1 MADNTFNIVGNLL
14 LKVDGAEA
22 GLNKLKNSLS
32 QLKMPANLDSSLKK
46 SFSNLDGLFA
56 KYKAQLKDGFNTKG
70 DVTSFA
76 KTGRQIEAEY
86 DKISATISK
95 LTGKEISFKA
105 DLTAIHNTEK
115 ELERLITLKEKLSQ
129 NIKGGL
135 GLNDY
140 LKAMQASDVGR
151 KGTKVFDASNIL
163 QTSLGRGDIEKAK
176 ADVESLI
183 SELNRMSDVRKKA
196 LENRTGLSM
205 VEIIDKIKNSVND
218 ADTALNK
225 YNVDI
230 KKASDETARL
240 ESGQFE
246 RANQAIS
253 DAVNSAD
260 KLTSGFKEINGGAQ
274 QAADSMFSMTKQ
286 VEQLQQSTQYFFSL
300 RNMINLLK
308 RGIDDAVQSVKEL
321 DKAMT
326 ETAVVTDY
334 KVSDL
339 WGMLPEYTKVAN
351 ELGAT
356 TQGAYETMT
365 LYYQQ
370 GLDQQQAFELG
381 AETMKMARIA
391 GLDYA
396 ETTDMMTAA
405 LRGFNMELNETSA
418 KRVNDVYSELAAI
431 TASDTEE
438 LGTAM
443 QRTASIAASA
453 GASFEGTTAFL
464 AQAIETTREPAENIG
479 TAMKTIVARFQEM
492 KKNPLEISEVDGEE
506 VDYNKIDA
514 ALKTIGVDLKDT
526 NGQFRDFDQVMLDIS
541 ARWDTLS
548 QSQQRYIATVAAG
561 SRQQS
566 RFIAMVSNYDRTM
579 QLMEAANNS
588 AGASDEQFEKTM
600 DSLESKLNQLHNAW
614 QAFTMGIANNGMIK
628 LAVDGLTNF
637 LTVTNKIIDT
647 LSMGSGAIK
656 SFLSV
661 FAAFTG
667 LKAAG
672 RIANRAIGGL
682 GGLIDPQS
690 TFKEGFKGGAI
701 RQGQNQAQA
710 KAISTPI
717 VNSLSKISGQIA
729 AIAKAQG
736 VKDAGQ
742 KGQSTAG
749 TKETSKEDYKQ
760 IKQAFDKLSEKDG
773 FKMGDASN
781 LFKQLDEKHQYSMF
795 KNNPGTKAAMKQASL
810 NWIDSKGWSEEFT
823 KEGKNYVNSIYKG
836 MEQGKIPVSKGISLI
851 GQPAAWGKVFGTDVA
866 KNISSSY
873 IDGLKTSTNQAHQE
887 AIKYLV
893 PNPEQAGVG
902 SDYFKQWFAS
912 ARDEQKKAYLDK
924 FKTEKEKL
932 DGDLGGATGTVS
944 NIGRFAND
952 VGAVADRFTQ
962 AGYGISAFGSLLS
975 QLGGPIGTVGAGIQ
989 SLGSIVSSVGMSISG
1004 ATGLITMFTE
1014 GVEIAGTGI
1023 TIMGSTIAAVV
1034 GPIAALGAALFI
1046 AHQHFKKIKE
1056 AGEEVTNTFKES
1068 SKSVEDNIAK
1078 LKSYQG
1084 EFATLSKGVDSNGNN
1099 VNLDDSQY
1107 QRYLEIVDD
1116 IAAINPEIVQ
1126 GYNAQGHAIIDNNKA
1141 LTETLKKQEEIKK
1154 SVLDTYTNEESLQKL
1169 INARN
1174 INKDYKNIQ
1183 TQENGVSMGYGHG
1196 NEGRNASNGIG
1207 KSVPL
1212 AGDVSS
1218 IADKLR
1224 LLTGTDALG
1233 NTIKVDDAMLQ
1244 KYGIESMDAL
1254 ISGEEQAVK
1263 KFIKHRDQIQ
1273 TDLANSGLK
1282 LNEGILKG
1290 FEKLGENAD
1299 AFDAAIQPIYDN
1311 LLANVSNS
1319 KVFESIAPE
1328 FRDALNVGLKDL
1340 ASQDLSAS
1348 EMSKAANNMA
1358 TRFANLTIG
1367 SGKYKDALDIVEK
1380 AQQDF
1385 AASLNETEYKAE
1397 VQPAIDDLTRL
1408 KEKAL
1413 SEGSA
1418 YGDALAEY
1426 LENQI
1431 ERISRFTEEGTI
1443 SLSEALNTMQDDIA
1457 AAEGA
1462 LSSFQDATK
1471 SDYSTAA
1478 SGMKGIFEEI
1488 FKETDGKQLHTE
1500 GFGDQTFWKGAKE
1513 LLSEDIV
1520 DTGNIDNVVDKLNKI
1535 KPALEDGQDG
1545 WENFLDIVENTKG
1558 VDKWFKFF
1566 DDGTYQIDIPEEE
1579 FSEVAK
1585 QLGVSENFL
1594 TSMLNKGRQFANI
1607 SFSNVES
1614 VRQALATSNSAIKG
1628 KTADT
1633 NGNKNLYVKEDSIR
1647 AELFNQGYVTK
1658 EDQDRQL
1665 AAYFE
1670 KGIKTIP
1677 AADSKELT
1685 ADQLKSFAND
1695 WGVKNLP
1702 DLIQTLNET
1711 GEFTKDEIKAYAD
1724 KLGMLGTEEG
1734 FEQDYASIISAA
1746 ENPELV
1752 RQTSELQSINAKVG
1766 ALLDKR
1772 SSEEQTSAWQDFH
1785 KMIYGGEGVDTDF
1798 QQFAR
1803 GKNSSGSSLDSG
1815 EYETTKKNM
1824 QEAIQIAEEAS
1835 QKYKFMAE
1843 QSSGADKTHFEELA
1857 QKYDADAQH
1866 IKALM
1871 TAGEKAYSDSQKQ
1884 IDKERQ
1890 AAQSRNANRTESQKQ
1905 QQQVANQ
1912 AQAKTNAQA
1921 ANEKGKTQ
1929 TNTIINNTEENKTV
1943 HEKTIYEAEV
1953 DPQLEDLNA
1962 KYGYDRTTQTIVN
1975 YLTKGE
1981 EDLQLAEDKIS
1992 NIDLATQDP
2001 KQIMITANTNGIS
2014 VAEAALKSLPSTKT
2028 IGLNLNTGG
2037 FTAKISDVLGKLSAV
2052 AAKAREAK
2060 LGGTAAGHNNSF
2072 KTIPVP
2078 MFQSAAKGK
2087 GHVGP
2092 KNRGGLTLTGEEGY
2106 EIAWLPSEGRSMIL
2120 GAAGPQMISLPA
2132 DAVVYTHEQS
2142 EDILKKRQ
2150 TIDAGS
2156 HGGEV
2161 TGGGKRRQKNNV
2173 TKSSKKSSS
2182 KSKKTKKK
2190 SKKKDK
2196 KEAKEQEVPKIIN
2209 YSIEET
2215 IRFNLDASLEKLG
2228 YEIDKRTKSIEKS
2241 LDKIGITS
2249 KDIAGS
2255 VQTQLSTLKAQRDAN
2270 QGILESYQRQSNE
2283 IFNWQETV
2291 SYQDWITKTET
2302 TGKGKKKKTKTTTEL
2317 GSLDTIINL
2326 RDYMIQQADG
2336 SYEANIQAISAIG
2349 NASLQKAVQDA
2360 VSNAVSSINSGMIKA
2375 QQAIDDANE
2384 KMEEL
2389 GKKVSETFYQWENEL
2404 TQVYSLTKRI
2414 GEDASFADRFGSQV
2428 SLELSKLGAGFG
2440 TTAKSIDNIRKVLIR
2455 TNKNIE
2461 LQIKDQK
2468 QLIAARRVELTDA
2481 LSASDEE
2488 RLLKE
2493 YEGRAESEWTSPEE
2507 RKATID
2513 YQKDQVTAAQKA
2525 IEYMTSTT
2533 DIDGSVRTEILWD
2546 KLEKDRKSGLI
2557 SESTYTAIKK
2567 KIDEAL
2573 DASTDYNDAIK
2584 DGTDLIAQQYDKFRE
2599 YQDTIVDFEEILL
2612 NGLKEIKENE
2622 LDALK
2627 NISDAVSD
2635 TLSDLLD
2642 EVKRRLDERRQR
2654 EDNLKTEQDI
2664 SKKQQRLAAL
2674 RANTAGGNQVEIKQL
2689 EQEIA
2694 EAQQSYQRT
2703 LEDQLL
2709 DKLQQQGDEAARQR
2723 ERQIELLEAQN
2734 EAEAARYQEEV
2745 SRWLNDPEKYKE
2757 EIFELWKRT
2766 KDYDSVGA
2774 AAQETLIQDFN
2785 AQFAN
2790 LITAVEQTKFDGTK
2804 FKNHFNTVES
2814 DFTTLLGI
2822 ISSDAF
2828 LQAEKETT
2836 DLNVESGDTLEK
2848 NLAGA
2853 KKAYAKGLAVQQL
2866 KELKFKDSDIIN
2878 AGYNIKQLREGGYK
2892 ANTIAKYRKTT
2903 LAEFKE
2909 GGFTAKELMQ
2919 AGITKNIRQLLGLY
2933 GAKQLKSEGFG
2944 ILDLQSEL
2952 DVAGLIKAG
2961 FTNAADYKKAN
2972 YTYRQ
2977 LANFFTD
2984 EQLANAG
2991 YKEAIDAIAKKRE
3004 LEQQEQQRKEQEY
3017 NSLLTRFNSFD
3028 FNFPNKVKQL
3038 FNAGKAINKSA
3049 QQIGEDLG
3057 LKGVSFNDLDD
3068 GTSRHYPDWMKDHN
3082 ILQHFGLSETD
3093 IKRLIEG
3100 VRNGQNKYQSN
3111 LAQQRYKRYGYA
3123 TGGLN
3128 TITGPAW
3135 LDGTPSKPELVLNAK
3150 DTQNFLAL
3158 RDVLSKALGSTSSI
3172 SNDYEG
3178 DILYEININVDKI
3191 EKDYDVDKVVDR
3203 VKKEIT
3209 KGAGYRN
3216 VTQVRNF
3223 K

>member
-135 GLNDY
+135 GLSDY
-140 LKAMQASDVGR
+140 LQAMQASDVGR

-196 LENRTGLSM
+196 LESRTGLSM

-541 ARWDTLS
+541 AKWDTLS
-548 QSQQRYIATVAAG
+548 QSQQRYIATTAAG

-690 TFKEGFKGGAI
+690 TFKEGFRGGAI

-760 IKQAFDKLSEKDG
+760 IKQAFDKLSGKDG

-795 KNNPGTKAAMKQASL
+795 KNSPGTKAAMKQASL

-823 KEGKNYVNSIYKG
+823 KEGKNYVDSIYKG

-893 PNPEQAGVG
+893 PNPEQAGVD

-924 FKTEKEKL
+924 FRTEKEKL
-932 DGDLGGATGTVS
+932 DGGLGGATGTVS
-944 NIGRFAND
+944 NMGRFAND
-952 VGAVADRFTQ
+952 IGAVADRFTQ

-989 SLGSIVSSVGMSISG
+989 SLGGIVSSVGMSISG

-1078 LKSYQG
+1078 LKSYQS
-1084 EFATLSKGVDSNGNN
+1084 EFATLSKGVDSSGNN

-1116 IAAINPEIVQ
+1116 IAAINPDIIE
-1126 GYNAQGHAIIDNNKA
+1126 GYNAQGHAIINNNTA
-1141 LTETLKKQEEIKK
+1141 LAETLKLQEQIKNK
-1154 SVLDTYTNEESLQKL
+1154 TYETYTSEASLQKL

-1207 KSVPL
+1207 KAVPL

-1224 LLTGTDALG
+1224 LVTGTDALG
-1233 NTIKVDDAMLQ
+1233 NTIKVDDKMLQ

-1273 TDLANSGLK
+1273 ADLANSGIE

-1290 FEKLGENAD
+1290 FEKLGENSA
-1299 AFDAAIQPIYDN
+1299 AFDAAIQPVYDN

-1328 FRDALNVGLKDL
+1328 FRDALNMGLKDL

-1358 TRFANLTIG
+1358 TRFANLTTG

-1385 AASLNETEYKAE
+1385 AASLNETEYKAD

-1431 ERISRFTEEGTI
+1431 EQISRFTEEGTV

-1462 LSSFQDATK
+1462 LSSFQEATK

-1488 FKETDGKQLHTE
+1488 FKETDGIQLHTE

-1513 LLSEDIV
+1513 LLSEDVV
-1520 DTGNIDNVVDKLNKI
+1520 DTGNIDNVIDKLNKI

-1558 VDKWFKFF
+1558 MDKWFKFF
-1566 DDGTYQIDIPEEE
+1566 DDGTYDINIPEEE

-1607 SFSNVES
+1607 SFSNVDS
-1614 VRQALATSNSAIKG
+1614 VRKALATSDSAIKG
-1628 KTADT
+1628 KTVDA

-1724 KLGMLGTEEG
+1724 KLGMLDTEEG
-1734 FEQDYASIISAA
+1734 FEQDYAHIISAA

-1772 SSEEQTSAWQDFH
+1772 NPEEQTSAWQDFH

-1803 GKNSSGSSLDSG
+1803 GKNSSGGSLDSG

-1824 QEAIQIAEEAS
+1824 QEAIQTAEEAS

-1905 QQQVANQ
+1905 QQQAANQ

-2106 EIAWLPSEGRSMIL
+2106 EIAWLPSEGKSMIL
-2120 GAAGPQMISLPA
+2120 GAAGPQMINLPA

-2142 EDILKKRQ
+2142 EDILKKKQ

-2156 HGGEV
+2156 HAGTATGTGTRRNRGGS
-2161 TGGGKRRQKNNV
+2161 TSSSRSRTS
-2173 TKSSKKSSS
+2173 TKSNKGKKG
-2182 KSKKTKKK
+2182 KK
-2190 SKKKDK
+2190 SKKGSQNKDK
-2196 KEAKEQEVPKIIN
+2196 KKSEVPKIIN

-2228 YEIDKRTKSIEKS
+2228 YEIDKRTKTIEKS
-2241 LDKIGITS
+2241 LSKIGTTS
-2249 KDIAGS
+2249 KDIAGN
-2255 VQTQLSTLKAQRDAN
+2255 VQTQLSALKAQKDTN
-2270 QGILESYQRQSNE
+2270 QALLDSYKRQSNE

-2302 TGKGKKKKTKTTTEL
+2302 TGKGKKKKTTTTTEL

-2336 SYEANIQAISAIG
+2336 SYQANENAIRAIA
-2349 NASLQKAVQDA
+2349 NVSLQKSVQEA

-2375 QQAIDDANE
+2375 QQAIDEANE

-2389 GKKVSETFYQWENEL
+2389 GQQVSEAFFQWENEL
-2404 TQVYSLTKRI
+2404 TQVYNLTQRINEEISLT
-2414 GEDASFADRFGSQV
+2414 DRFSSQV
-2428 SLELSKLGAGFG
+2428 SLELSKLNAGFG
-2440 TTAKSIDNIRKVLIR
+2440 TTADAIDNIRKTLVRNNETLER
-2455 TNKNIE
+2455 Q
-2461 LQIKDQK
+2461 LQDQK
-2468 QLIAARRVELTDA
+2468 QLITARRLELEDA
-2481 LSASDEE
+2481 MSSTDEE
-2488 RLLKE
+2488 ALLKE
-2493 YEGRAESEWTSPEE
+2493 YQAKTDWISPEVQ
-2507 RKATID
+2507 KATLE
-2513 YQKDQVTAAQKA
+2513 YQQQQVDGAKIAAKYVTELYKDL
-2525 IEYMTSTT
+2525 
-2533 DIDGSVRTEILWD
+2533 DGSIRYEVDWEQI
-2546 KLEKDRKSGLI
+2546 EADRQAGNLKAVDY
-2557 SESTYTAIKK
+2557 EVVKK
-2567 KIDEAL
+2567 KIDELNSA
-2573 DASTDYNDAIK
+2573 ATDYNNSIK
-2584 DGTDLIAQQYDKFRE
+2584 DTTDLVAEQYKQFRE
-2599 YQDTIVDFEEILL
+2599 YQETIADFEDILIS
-2612 NGLKEIKENE
+2612 GLEDIKENE

-2674 RANTAGGNQVEIKQL
+2674 RANTAGGNQVAIRQL

-2694 EAQQSYQRT
+2694 DAQQSYQKT

-2723 ERQIELLEAQN
+2723 ERQIELLEYQL
-2734 EAEAARYQEEV
+2734 EADANRYQEEV
-2745 SRWLNDPEKYKE
+2745 NRWLNDPEKYKQ
-2757 EIFELWKRT
+2757 EIFEVWK
-2766 KDYDSVGA
+2766 KANDYDSKGEIGQQLL
-2774 AAQETLIQDFN
+2774 AQTFDSSFTE
-2785 AQFAN
+2785 
-2790 LITAVEQTKFDGTK
+2790 LITAVEQTGFTDY
-2804 FKNHFNTVES
+2804 FSTVQT
-2814 DFTTLLGI
+2814 DLQTLIGI
-2822 ISSDAF
+2822 IQNSKF
-2828 LQAEKETT
+2828 FKEAEVSPTNQ
-2836 DLNVESGDTLEK
+2836 NVNSASTIEK
-2848 NLAGA
+2848 NLSGAIKAREAGNSV
-2853 KKAYAKGLAVQQL
+2853 KQL
-2866 KELKFKDSDIIN
+2866 QELGFKEADIIG
-2878 AGYNIKQLREGGYK
+2878 AGYTVSELREGGYN
-2892 ANTIAKYRKTT
+2892 ADTLLKYNKTSRD
-2903 LAEFKE
+2903 LKE
-2909 GGFTAKELMQ
+2909 GGFTAKELKD
-2919 AGITKNIRQLLGLY
+2919 AGINLRTLFGLNY
-2933 GAKQLKSEGFG
+2933 GATELKNAGFG
-2944 ILDLQSEL
+2944 ISDLQPYF
-2952 DVAGLIKAG
+2952 DVASLQEAG

-2972 YTYRQ
+2972 YQYSDLQ
-2977 LANFFTD
+2977 KYFTN
-2984 EQLANAG
+2984 EQLANVG
-2991 YKEAIDAIAKKRE
+2991 YTEAIDAINKQKE
-3004 LEQQEQQRKEQEY
+3004 LEQQKKEQEY
-3017 NSLLTRFNSFD
+3017 NTLLERFNQSGFYSE
-3028 FNFPNKVKQL
+3028 FRVGELLQ
-3038 FNAGKAINKSA
+3038 AGKAINKNA
-3049 QQIGEDLG
+3049 EQIGEEVGIKGISYDRFTGNTKLHHSTYFEHLG
-3057 LKGVSFNDLDD
+3057 LDYSDITQFYRGVDNGYKS
-3068 GTSRHYPDWMKDHN
+3068 Y
-3082 ILQHFGLSETD
+3082 LSKLEEENW
-3093 IKRLIEG
+3093 KRAI
-3100 VRNGQNKYQSN
+3100 R
-3111 LAQQRYKRYGYA
+3111 YA

-3128 TITGPAW
+3128 TTTGPAW
-3135 LDGTPSKPELVLNAK
+3135 LDGTPSKPELVLNST
-3150 DTQNFLAL
+3150 DTKNFLAL
-3158 RDVLSKALGSTSSI
+3158 KDVLSKVMGSTQSI
-3172 SNDYEG
+3172 NNSYGG
-3178 DILYEININVDKI
+3178 DNIFEININVDKI
-3191 EKDYDVDKVVDR
+3191 EKDYDVDRVADR
-3203 VKKEIT
+3203 VKKKILESSS
-3209 KGAGYRN
+3209 YRN

-3223 K
+3223 R